1 MSTLYIICAPSG
13 TGKTSLV
20 AALVESLP
28 SLEISIS
35 HTTRPARPG
44 EKDGINYHFIN
55 SSTFQSMIDH
65 EDFLEHAL
73 VFDNQYGTSKSFV
86 EKKLNQNIDVIL
98 EIDWQGAQQ
107 IRKRFKNT
115 ISIFILPPSL
125 AVLNQRLRARGQDSE
140 TVIQRRLADAKNEI
154 QHYHEFDYLVINDN
168 FEIAL
173 NDLKAIVRA
182 NQLSTCIQKQKNAQF
197 IAQLLDS

>member
-115 ISIFILPPSL
+115 VSIFILPPSL

>member
-55 SSTFQSMIDH
+55 SQTFQSMIDH

-115 ISIFILPPSL
+115 VSIFILPPSL

-140 TVIQRRLADAKNEI
+140 AVIQRRLADAKNEI

-173 NDLKAIVRA
+173 NDLKAIVKA
-182 NQLSTCIQKQKNAQF
+182 NQLSTSIQKQKNAQF